1 MTRTQEHLKK
11 HDREIAGIRKLLLQG
26 GKMIVK
32 IAAAQKRTDEA
43 LERLMAAQTR
53 TDRALERLSAAQTR
67 TEQTLERLIRSLEKG
82 GIGNGHKKSGLI
94 N

>member
-53 TDRALERLSAAQTR
+53 T
-67 TEQTLERLIRSLEKG
+67 EQTLERFIRSVAKG
-82 GIGNGHKKSGLI
+82 GIGNCHKKSGLI

>member
-43 LERLMAAQTR
+43 LERL
-53 TDRALERLSAAQTR
+53 SVAQTR
-67 TEQTLERLIRSLEKG
+67 TEQTLERFIRSLEKG

>member
-1 MTRTQEHLKK
+1 MTRTQDHLKK

-43 LERLMAAQTR
+43 LERLT
-53 TDRALERLSAAQTR
+53 AAQTR
-67 TEQTLERLIRSLEKG
+67 TEQTLERFIRSLEKG

-94 N
+94 T

>member
-1 MTRTQEHLKK
+1 MARTQEHLKK

-43 LERLMAAQTR
+43 LERLT
-53 TDRALERLSAAQTR
+53 AAQTR
-67 TEQTLERLIRSLEKG
+67 TEQTLERFIRSLEKG